1 MLKALALAVDNIT
14 EGKEISEEA
23 KNLFKND
30 VNLKMLKP
38 FTIVANIMFQ
48 LKRIPATKQKKLLP
62 AEKQPLH

>member
-48 LKRIPATKQKKLLP
+48 LIRIKIKKKTAL
-62 AEKQPLH
+62 